1 MTRFNFFGT
10 AAIVSAL
17 SASPAMAQ
25 HMIEEPG
32 MFAFFHP
39 NGDLGIAS
47 TKSPADAMAS
57 VAGNGGLARMRMQ
70 IRPHSL
76 RDKRGRSIVAG
87 SDR

>member
-1 MTRFNFFGT
+1 MIRFNFFGT
-10 AAIVSAL
+10 AAILSAL
-17 SASPAMAQ
+17 STSPAMAQ

-47 TKSPADAMAS
+47 SKSPADAMAS
-57 VAGNGGLARMRMQ
+57 VPGIGGLAGMRMQ

-76 RDKRGRSIVAG
+76 GGKRARSG
-87 SDR
+87 K

>member
-1 MTRFNFFGT
+1 MTKFNFFGT

-87 SDR
+87 PDR